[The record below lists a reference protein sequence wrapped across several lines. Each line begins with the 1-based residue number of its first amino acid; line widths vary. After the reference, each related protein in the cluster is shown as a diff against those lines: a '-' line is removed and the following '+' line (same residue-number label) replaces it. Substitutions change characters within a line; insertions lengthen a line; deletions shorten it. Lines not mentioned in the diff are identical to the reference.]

1 MRGGDLRAAADVAG
15 TVRRTY
21 DGGAADRWHSA
32 LTRQPGTTGRAE
44 PEEKSRIL
52 PGKFSGRSRLC
63 LRGSSAEDPRTRPRH
78 HRRTHLSSRGRAP
91 ADGFPRTPT
100 KLSRCAKP
108 AIRPWL
114 PAAHD
119 GWVPQPLR
127 RPGARHRPGAFTRR
141 TGPRLSCSGPSPGS
155 GWREHFYGGFGGGQ
169 PHFHPHKA
177 CLGAGLKSA
186 REPFR
191 TVRQVAVPG
200 TGRAPG
206 AYLGRTSHHSPRSC
220 RQRGGGTPWFGLSSC
235 SRRGG

>member
-1 MRGGDLRAAADVAG
+1 MRGGDLRAAAHVAG

-32 LTRQPGTTGRAE
+32 LTREPGTTGRAE

-108 AIRPWL
+108 AIRPSSTRRSPRSIKTRSAIPRRTLVNSASTAARSSGSSTRPRRMLDDSLLRRLRTQRVWL

-155 GWREHFYGGFGGGQ
+155 GWREHSYVGSGEDSRISIRIT
-169 PHFHPHKA
+169 HA
-177 CLGAGLKSA
+177 W
-186 REPFR
+186 
-191 TVRQVAVPG
+191 VRV
-200 TGRAPG
+200 
-206 AYLGRTSHHSPRSC
+206 
-220 RQRGGGTPWFGLSSC
+220 
-235 SRRGG
+235 